1 MGGSRE
7 SLLESESIVGAAI
20 EVKDLEEARS
30 FYTRLF
36 RHHAGEWENS
46 GSVLRFESGKQK
58 LEFVVRESLKRPP
71 GTGYHKAYR
80 VRSDRLKPL
89 VEEFSQMGSE
99 VQWWREDDPR
109 EREVSAYLQDPS
121 GNSIQ
126 LLPSNNEE
134 QLLDHV
140 GVEVHDLEPAEVFYV
155 KVLGG
160 RVGYYHGRK
169 MDDYEE
175 AKAWGEGKDPCAPW
189 TRLAVEKRIPDGPE
203 RKKEPRPNQ
212 QVFVRYGETSFG
224 LILAREH
231 HQEPP
236 EEMRRGTPSTIFK
249 TSISMK
255 QAKERLAHPDV
266 SLDPEGRISLA
277 YETEGKSL
285 FLRDPAGSFVEIVCG
300 AV

>member
-1 MGGSRE
+1 VGEARE
-7 SLLESESIVGAAI
+7 SLLECESIAGAII
-20 EVKDLEEARS
+20 EVKDLETTRA
-30 FYTRLF
+30 FYGRLL
-36 RHHAGEWENS
+36 RHHSGEWKNS
-46 GSVLRFESGKQK
+46 GSTLRFECGKQK
-58 LEFVVRESLKRPP
+58 LEFVVRESLKRPA

-80 VRSDRLKPL
+80 IRNDRLKPL
-89 VEEFSQMGSE
+89 IEEFSQTGSE

-109 EREVSAYLQDPS
+109 EREGSAYLQDPS
-121 GNSIQ
+121 GNCVQ
-126 LLPSNNEE
+126 LLPSNDDEL
-134 QLLDHV
+134 LLDHV

-175 AKAWGEGKDPCAPW
+175 AKAWGEGKDLCAPW

-203 RKKEPRPNQ
+203 RKKIPRPNQ
-212 QVFVRYGETSFG
+212 QVFARYGATTFG

-236 EEMRRGTPSTIFK
+236 EEMLRGTPRTVFK
-249 TSISMK
+249 TSISLE
-255 QAKERLAHPDV
+255 QAQERLAHPDV
-266 SLDPEGRISLA
+266 SLDPEGRINLS
-277 YETEGKSL
+277 YETEGTSL
-285 FLRDPAGSFVEIVCG
+285 FLRDSAGNFAEIVCG